1 MVKSDLSKRRSIITL
16 SQEIKNGNLK
26 PTDLVEYYLIA
37 IKKLNSK
44 LNSFITVLK
53 EQSLQEAKRLEN

>member
-1 MVKSDLSKRRSIITL
+1 MVKSDLFKRRSIITL

-37 IKKLNSK
+37 IEKLNPK
-44 LNSFITVLK
+44 LNSFITILK
-53 EQSLQEAKRLEN
+53 EQSL